1 MDGIDLRDLQAF
13 VCVAR
18 HRNFRRAAIEQR
30 ISVSSLSERLR
41 VLEERLG
48 TRLLN
53 RTTRSVSPTEAG
65 EHLLQRLV
73 PALAAV
79 TDAIGETRRREGVPA
94 GRLRINAPAPAV
106 QLVLAPMIA
115 PFLKRFPEIR
125 LELVVEPLLIDI
137 VAAGYDAGV
146 RYEEHLD
153 QDMIA
158 LSLGP
163 PQRYAVVA
171 APGLLAQGAIPAR
184 PEDLMGRPRIATIF
198 PNGLVMP
205 WEFEKEGRVVTL
217 AAEARFLSSDVD
229 TLVRAAIDGLG
240 FLGTFEGFVAEA
252 VADGRLVRILAD
264 WCPPFPGP
272 FLYYPSRRQPPPALA
287 AFIGF
292 VREWTLEPETAI

>member
-41 VLEERLG
+41 ALEERLG

-65 EHLLQRLV
+65 EHLLLRLV

-79 TDAIGETRRREGVPA
+79 TDAIEDTRRREGVPA

-115 PFLKRFPEIR
+115 PFLKRYPEIR

-158 LSLGP
+158 LSLGS

-171 APGLLAQGAIPAR
+171 APGLVAQGAIPAR

-217 AAEARFLSSDVD
+217 AAEARFLSSDVGS
-229 TLVRAAIDGLG
+229 LVRAAIDGLG
-240 FLGTFEGFVAEA
+240 FLGTFEGYVAEA
-252 VADGRLVRILAD
+252 VADGQLVRVLAD

-292 VREWTLEPETAI
+292 AREWTLRSETAI

>member
-1 MDGIDLRDLQAF
+1 MDEIDLRDLQAF
-13 VCVAR
+13 ASVAR
-18 HRNFRRAAIEQR
+18 HRNFRRAALELR
-30 ISVSSLSERLR
+30 ISVSSLSTRLR
-41 VLEERLG
+41 DLEERLG

-65 EHLLQRLV
+65 EHLLLRLV
-73 PALAAV
+73 PALGAV
-79 TDAIGETRRREGVPA
+79 TDAIGETRRRQGVPA

-106 QLVLAPMIA
+106 QLVLTPMIA
-115 PFLKRFPEIR
+115 PFLKRYPEIR
-125 LELVVEPLLIDI
+125 LELVIEPLLIDI

-158 LSLGP
+158 LSLGS

-171 APGLLAQGAIPAR
+171 SSDFLRQTVLPAQ
-184 PEDLMGRPRIATIF
+184 PEDLLGQPWIATVF

-205 WEFEKEGRVVTL
+205 WEFEKDGRVVTL

-229 TLVRAAIDGLG
+229 SLVRAAIDGLG
-240 FLGTFEGFVAEA
+240 FLGTFEGYVADA
-252 VADGRLVRILAD
+252 VADGRLVRVLED

-292 VREWTLEPETAI
+292 VREWTG